1 MIGLRK
7 ESGSQGSTSMWESV
21 EGAKAREAGG
31 GAGCERDQQKRSRDG
46 EAAES
51 TEASEQSNRRAPK

>member
-1 MIGLRK
+1 
-7 ESGSQGSTSMWESV
+7 MWESV